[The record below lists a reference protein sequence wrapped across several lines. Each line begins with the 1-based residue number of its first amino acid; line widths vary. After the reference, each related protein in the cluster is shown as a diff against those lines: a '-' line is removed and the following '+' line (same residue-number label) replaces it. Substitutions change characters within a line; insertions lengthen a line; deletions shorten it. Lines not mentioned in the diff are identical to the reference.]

1 MKFKVVILVA
11 FLIII
16 SSALAQ
22 DSLTGKYR
30 DEYLLKKGDK
40 LSIEVM
46 DHPEFT
52 KQVQILPDGS
62 IEYPILGSM
71 RVSEISAHDLS
82 EVIKQSLQP
91 YVTIPIVTVYVT
103 NIYGESINIIG
114 YVNKPG
120 SYQIFESLGLMDAL
134 AMAGGIENIRKI
146 KYVKVIR
153 KNGEMMNIR
162 LSDLWEKSTVQTAS
176 TDKLLLHAGDNL
188 IVPPPREVNW
198 AKINTI
204 VSIIAASIGIY
215 NAFN

>member
-1 MKFKVVILVA
+1 ML
-11 FLIII
+11 
-16 SSALAQ
+16 SAQIQANQ
-22 DSLTGKYR
+22 SDLTR
-30 DEYLLKKGDK
+30 EEYILKKGDK

-62 IEYPILGSM
+62 IEYPILGNM
-71 RVSEISAHDLS
+71 RVANVSAHDLS

-91 YVTIPIVTVYVT
+91 YVTIPIVTVYIT
-103 NIYGESINIIG
+103 SIYGESVNIIG

-120 SYQIFESLGLMDAL
+120 AYQIFESLGLMDAL
-134 AMAGGIENIRKI
+134 AMAGGIQNIRKI

-153 KNGEMMNIR
+153 KNGEVLNIR
-162 LSDLWEKSTVQTAS
+162 LSDLWERSNIQTAGN
-176 TDKLLLHAGDNL
+176 DKLMLHAGDNL
-188 IVPPPREVNW
+188 IVPPPREFNW
-198 AKINTI
+198 ARLSTI